1 MKPSTIQINE
11 DRYYVGWFEIF
22 SDMNLFFFQG
32 FNLGRSMKNVKSL
45 SECISHCNR
54 EAHCLSFW
62 YQESLKICKLKH
74 TLQTIRNLHQEGS
87 KFYYDSRPSYDVT
100 SGRILGMA
108 NCPHLMFEGFLK
120 TNFYYGAK
128 SGVLRFTSNDVAR

>member
-11 DRYYVGWFEIF
+11 DRYYIGKFKNF
-22 SDMNLFFFQG
+22 SQMITCCQG
-32 FNLGRSMKNVKSL
+32 FNLGRSMKHVKSL

-87 KFYYDSRPSYDVT
+87 KSTITVD
-100 SGRILGMA
+100 
-108 NCPHLMFEGFLK
+108 
-120 TNFYYGAK
+120 
-128 SGVLRFTSNDVAR
+128 LRMM